1 MAEGAPF
8 ARWLRRRWRWG
19 LGGLL
24 GLALSLLLLA
34 PWGAGAALNAAERQL
49 TLTDFQM
56 QAVVESTGAVQVSE
70 TLTARF
76 DGSWNGLVRQIPL
89 LARRP
94 GGLEPLGLRVLA
106 VTDPEGRPYRYESSH
121 PGSDLK
127 LKIWIPGAENT
138 SRTAVI
144 TYRLK
149 RGLRFYPDH
158 DEFNWNVTGNAWEVP
173 IARASAR
180 VQLPSG
186 VSGLHAAVYTGPR
199 GSREHDATLTIGA
212 DTVASTTTRRLEP
225 GEGFTLAVGFAKGL
239 VPPPSAMARL
249 IDWWQ
254 GRLALLLPLLSAA
267 VLGPLWWRI
276 GRDPAL
282 GAVPVAYEPPEGLPP
297 AVLGSLVAEQVS
309 GTALGAT
316 LVALA
321 VKGQLGIEQDQRK
334 LLFLNLGKRYVF
346 TLLGEPDQRSAL
358 LPHEAYL
365 IETLF
370 PLGVAG
376 DTVSTDQLRDHY
388 YVHVPG
394 FERLVKQAVLAERF
408 FRRWPG
414 TVRALTFFGGLGL
427 AGAAA
432 ALALVL
438 LPHDIVRLQ
447 GEAHPWLTF
456 GSLALTVV
464 LVGVFAW
471 IMPSRTTRG
480 TAVLRQTLG
489 FQEFLRRVEA
499 PRLERVVL
507 TPELFERFLPYAMV
521 AGLTRQWTAAFQG
534 ILETPPDWYVGG
546 DDGFD
551 LTDFGTSLEDCFR
564 STTGAMQSS
573 PSSSS
578 SSSGSSG
585 GGSSGGGDGGGG
597 GGGF

>member
-1 MAEGAPF
+1 
-8 ARWLRRRWRWG
+8 
-19 LGGLL
+19 
-24 GLALSLLLLA
+24 
-34 PWGAGAALNAAERQL
+34 
-49 TLTDFQM
+49 
-56 QAVVESTGAVQVSE
+56 
-70 TLTARF
+70 
-76 DGSWNGLVRQIPL
+76 
-89 LARRP
+89 
-94 GGLEPLGLRVLA
+94 
-106 VTDPEGRPYRYESSH
+106 
-121 PGSDLK
+121 
-127 LKIWIPGAENT
+127 
-138 SRTAVI
+138 
-144 TYRLK
+144 
-149 RGLRFYPDH
+149 
-158 DEFNWNVTGNAWEVP
+158 
-173 IARASAR
+173 
-180 VQLPSG
+180 
-186 VSGLHAAVYTGPR
+186 
-199 GSREHDATLTIGA
+199 
-212 DTVASTTTRRLEP
+212 
-225 GEGFTLAVGFAKGL
+225 
-239 VPPPSAMARL
+239 
-249 IDWWQ
+249 
-254 GRLALLLPLLSAA
+254 
-267 VLGPLWWRI
+267 
-276 GRDPAL
+276 
-282 GAVPVAYEPPEGLPP
+282 
-297 AVLGSLVAEQVS
+297 
-309 GTALGAT
+309 
-316 LVALA
+316 VALA
-321 VKGQLGIEQDQRK
+321 VKGQLRIEQDQRK

-346 TLLGEPDQRSAL
+346 TLLGEPGQRSAL

-365 IETLF
+365 LDTLF
-370 PLGVAG
+370 PSGTAG

-427 AGAAA
+427 AGAAV

-438 LPHDIVRLQ
+438 LPHDIVLLQ

-471 IMPSRTTRG
+471 IMPSRTSRG

-534 ILETPPDWYVGG
+534 ILEVAPSWYVGSG
-546 DDGFD
+546 DFD
-551 LTDFGTSLEDCFR
+551 LTDFGTSLEDCF
-564 STTGAMQSS
+564 STTTGAMQSS

>member
-1 MAEGAPF
+1 MAEGPPV
-8 ARWLRRRWRWG
+8 ARRLRRRWRWG

-34 PWGAGAALNAAERQL
+34 PWGAGAALSAAERQL

-56 QAVVESTGAVQVSE
+56 QAVVEPNGAVQVSE

-94 GGLEPLGLRVLA
+94 GGLEPLGLRLLA

-127 LKIWIPGAENT
+127 LKIWIPGAENA

-173 IARASAR
+173 IERASAQVR
-180 VQLPSG
+180 LPPA

-199 GSREHDATLTIGA
+199 GARENDATLTIGA
-212 DTVASTTTRRLEP
+212 DMVTSSTTRRLEP
-225 GEGFTLAVGFAKGL
+225 SEGFTLAVGFAKGL
-239 VPPPSAMARL
+239 VPPPSALAQW
-249 IDWWQ
+249 IGWWQ
-254 GRLALLLPLLSAA
+254 GRLALLLPLLSAG

-276 GRDPAL
+276 GRDPAV

-309 GTALGAT
+309 GTALSAT

-321 VKGQLGIEQDQRK
+321 VKGQLRIEQDQRK

-365 IETLF
+365 VETLF
-370 PLGVAG
+370 PSAEPGA
-376 DTVSTDQLRDHY
+376 TVSTDQLRDHY

-394 FERLVKQAVLAERF
+394 FERLVMQAVLAERF
-408 FRRWPG
+408 FQRWPG
-414 TVRALTFFGGLGL
+414 TVRALTLLGGLGL
-427 AGAAA
+427 AGAAL

-447 GEAHPWLTF
+447 WEAHPWLTF
-456 GSLALTVV
+456 ASLALTVV
-464 LVGVFAW
+464 LVAVFAW

-507 TPELFERFLPYAMV
+507 TPELFERYLPYAMV

-534 ILETPPDWYVGG
+534 ILAVPPSWYVG
-546 DDGFD
+546 DGIDFD
-551 LTDFGTSLEDCFR
+551 ANDFGTSLEDCF
-564 STTGAMQSS
+564 STTSGAMQSS

-578 SSSGSSG
+578 STSGSSG

>member
-1 MAEGAPF
+1 MAEGLPAG
-8 ARWLRRRWRWG
+8 RRRRRWSWG
-19 LGGLL
+19 LAGLL
-24 GLALSLLLLA
+24 GLALALLLLA
-34 PWGAGAALNAAERQL
+34 PWGAGAGLNAAERQL
-49 TLTDFQM
+49 TLSDFQM
-56 QAVVESTGAVQVSE
+56 QALVEPTGTVQVRE

-89 LARRP
+89 LANRP
-94 GGLEPLGLRVLA
+94 GGLEPLGLRVIA

-127 LKIWIPGAENT
+127 LKIWIPGAENA

-173 IARASAR
+173 IEGASAR
-180 VQLPSG
+180 VQLPPG
-186 VSGLHAAVYTGPR
+186 VSRLHAAVYTGPR
-199 GSREHDATLTIGA
+199 GAREHDASLEIGA
-212 DTVASTTTRRLEP
+212 DTVTSTTTRRLEP

-239 VPPPSAMARL
+239 VPPPSALAQL

-254 GRLALLLPLLSAA
+254 GRLALLLPLLSAG
-267 VLGPLWWRI
+267 VLGRLWWRI

-282 GAVPVAYEPPEGLPP
+282 GSVPVAYEPPENLPP

-309 GTALGAT
+309 GTALSAT
-316 LVALA
+316 LVGLA
-321 VKGQLGIEQDQRK
+321 VKGQLRIEQEQQK
-334 LLFLNLGKRYVF
+334 MLFLNLGKRYVF
-346 TLLGEPDQRSAL
+346 TLLGEPTQRSAL

-370 PLGVAG
+370 PSGTPGAM
-376 DTVSTDQLRDHY
+376 VSTDQLRDHY

-394 FERLVKQAVLAERF
+394 FERLVKQAVLAEKF

-414 TVRALTFFGGLGL
+414 TVRALTLLGGLGL
-427 AGAAA
+427 AGAAVL
-432 ALALVL
+432 LAMVL
-438 LPHDIVRLQ
+438 LPHDIVLLQ
-447 GEAHPWLTF
+447 GEAHPWLTV
-456 GSLALTVV
+456 GSLVLTVV

-471 IMPSRTTRG
+471 IMPSRTSRG
-480 TAVLRQTLG
+480 VEVLRQTLG

-499 PRLERVVL
+499 PRMERVVL

-534 ILETPPDWYVGG
+534 ILETSPSWYVGSG
-546 DDGFD
+546 DFD
-551 LTDFGTSLEDCFR
+551 LTDFGSSLEDCF
-564 STTGAMQSS
+564 STTTGAMQSS
-573 PSSSS
+573 PNSSS

>member
-1 MAEGAPF
+1 MAEGVPA
-8 ARWLRRRWRWG
+8 ARRRRRWSWG
-19 LGGLL
+19 LTGLL
-24 GLALSLLLLA
+24 GLALGLVLLA
-34 PWGAGAALNAAERQL
+34 PWGAGPGLNAAERQL
-49 TLTDFQM
+49 TLSDFQM
-56 QAVVESTGAVQVSE
+56 QALVEPTGSVQVRE

-89 LARRP
+89 LANRP
-94 GGLEPLGLRVLA
+94 GGLEPLGLRVVA
-106 VTDPEGRPYRYESSH
+106 VTDPEGWPYRYESSH

-127 LKIWIPGAENT
+127 LKIWIPGAENA

-173 IARASAR
+173 IEKASAR
-180 VQLPSG
+180 VQLPPG
-186 VSGLHAAVYTGPR
+186 VSRLHAAVYTGPR
-199 GSREHDATLTIGA
+199 GAREHDASLTIGA
-212 DTVASTTTRRLEP
+212 DTVTSTTTQRLEP

-239 VPPPSAMARL
+239 VPPPSALAQL

-254 GRLALLLPLLSAA
+254 GRLALLLPLLSAG
-267 VLGPLWWRI
+267 VLGRLWWRI

-282 GAVPVAYEPPEGLPP
+282 GSVPVAYAPPEDLPP
-297 AVLGSLVAEQVS
+297 AVLGSLVTEQVS
-309 GTALGAT
+309 GTALSAT
-316 LVALA
+316 LVGLA
-321 VKGQLGIEQDQRK
+321 VKGQLRIEQEQQK
-334 LLFLNLGKRYVF
+334 MLFLNLGKRYVF
-346 TLLGEPDQRSAL
+346 TLLGEPTQRSAL

-370 PLGVAG
+370 PSSTPGAM
-376 DTVSTDQLRDHY
+376 VSTDQLRDHY

-394 FERLVKQAVLAERF
+394 FERLVKQAVLAEKF

-414 TVRALTFFGGLGL
+414 TVRALTLLGGLGL
-427 AGAAA
+427 AGAAVL
-432 ALALVL
+432 LAMAL
-438 LPHDIVRLQ
+438 LPHDIVLLQ
-447 GEAHPWLTF
+447 GEAHPWLTV
-456 GSLALTVV
+456 GCLVLTVV

-471 IMPSRTTRG
+471 IMPSRTSRG
-480 TAVLRQTLG
+480 VEVLRQTLG

-521 AGLTRQWTAAFQG
+521 ASLTRQWTAAFQG
-534 ILETPPDWYVGG
+534 ILETSPSWYVGSG
-546 DDGFD
+546 DFD
-551 LTDFGTSLEDCFR
+551 LTDFGSSLEDCF
-564 STTGAMQSS
+564 STTTGAMQSS

>member
-1 MAEGAPF
+1 MAEGTPA
-8 ARWLRRRWRWG
+8 ARRLWRRWRWG

-34 PWGAGAALNAAERQL
+34 PWGAGARVSAAERQL

-56 QAVVESTGAVQVSE
+56 QAVVEPSGAVQVSE
-70 TLTARF
+70 TITARF

-94 GGLEPLGLRVLA
+94 GGLEPLGLRLLA
-106 VTDPEGRPYRYESSH
+106 ITDPEGQPYRYESSH

-158 DEFNWNVTGNAWEVP
+158 DELNWNVTGNAWEVP
-173 IARASAR
+173 IEQASAR
-180 VQLPSG
+180 VRLPPG
-186 VSGLHAAVYTGPR
+186 VSGLHASIYTGPR
-199 GSREHDATLTIGA
+199 GARDQNATLAIGA
-212 DTVASTTTRRLEP
+212 DTVSSTTTRRLEP

-239 VPPPSAMARL
+239 VPPPSALAQL

-254 GRLALLLPLLSAA
+254 GRLALLLPLLSAG

-276 GRDPAL
+276 GRDPAV
-282 GAVPVAYEPPEGLPP
+282 GVVPVAYEPPEGLPP

-309 GTALGAT
+309 GSALSAT

-321 VKGQLGIEQDQRK
+321 VKGQLRIEQDQQK

-346 TLLGEPDQRSAL
+346 TLLGEPDQRRAL
-358 LPHEAYL
+358 LPHEAYVL
-365 IETLF
+365 ETLF
-370 PLGVAG
+370 PLGTPG
-376 DTVSTDQLRDHY
+376 SSVSTDQLRDHY

-394 FERLVKQAVLAERF
+394 FEQLVKQAVLAERF

-427 AGAAA
+427 AAAVFV
-432 ALALVL
+432 LASAL
-438 LPHDIVRLQ
+438 LPHDIVVLQ
-447 GEAHPWLTF
+447 WEAHPWLTF

-464 LVGVFAW
+464 LVAVFAW

-521 AGLTRQWTAAFQG
+521 AGLTRQWAAAFQG
-534 ILETPPDWYVGG
+534 ILEVSPSWYVGSG
-546 DDGFD
+546 DFD
-551 LTDFGTSLEDCFR
+551 LGDFGTSLEDCF
-564 STTGAMQSS
+564 STTSGAMQSS

>member
-1 MAEGAPF
+1 MAEGSPA
-8 ARWLRRRWRWG
+8 ARRLRRRWRW
-19 LGGLL
+19 GLL

-34 PWGAGAALNAAERQL
+34 PWGAGAAPNAAERQL

-56 QAVVESTGAVQVSE
+56 QAEVAPTGAVQVRE

-94 GGLEPLGLRVLA
+94 GGLEPLGLRVIA

-127 LKIWIPGAENT
+127 LKIWIPGAENA

-173 IARASAR
+173 IERASAR
-180 VQLPSG
+180 VQLPPA
-186 VSGLHAAVYTGPR
+186 VSQLHASVYTGPR
-199 GSREHDATLTIGA
+199 GARDRNATLTIGA
-212 DTVASTTTRRLEP
+212 DTVSSSTTRRLEP

-239 VPPPSAMARL
+239 VPSPSALAQL
-249 IDWWQ
+249 ITWWQ
-254 GRLALLLPLLSAA
+254 GRLALLLPLLSAG
-267 VLGPLWWRI
+267 VLGPLWWRT
-276 GRDPAL
+276 GRDPAV

-309 GTALGAT
+309 GSALGAT

-321 VKGQLGIEQDQRK
+321 VKGQLRIEQDQRK
-334 LLFLNLGKRYVF
+334 LLFLNLGKRYTF
-346 TLLGEPDQRSAL
+346 TLLGDPAQRSAL

-365 IETLF
+365 LETLF
-370 PLGVAG
+370 PSVEPGA
-376 DTVSTDQLRDHY
+376 TVSTDQLRDHY

-394 FERLVKQAVLAERF
+394 FERLVKQAVLAETF

-414 TVRALTFFGGLGL
+414 TVRALTLLGGLGL
-427 AGAAA
+427 AGAAV

-438 LPHDIVRLQ
+438 LPNDIVRLQ

-464 LVGVFAW
+464 LVAVFAW

-534 ILETPPDWYVGG
+534 ILEVAPSWYVGG
-546 DDGFD
+546 DGSFD
-551 LTDFGTSLEDCFR
+551 PTDFGTSLEDCF
-564 STTGAMQSS
+564 STTTGAMQSS

>member
-1 MAEGAPF
+1 MAEASP
-8 ARWLRRRWRWG
+8 ATRRLRRRWRWG

-34 PWGAGAALNAAERQL
+34 PWGAGAALSAAERQL

-56 QAVVESTGAVQVSE
+56 QAVVEPTGAVQVSE
-70 TLTARF
+70 TITARF

-106 VTDPEGRPYRYESSH
+106 VTDPEGRPYRFESSH
-121 PGSDLK
+121 PGSDLN

-173 IARASAR
+173 IERASALVR
-180 VQLPSG
+180 LPPA
-186 VSGLHAAVYTGPR
+186 VSGLHASIYTGPR
-199 GSREHDATLTIGA
+199 GARDQNATLTIGA
-212 DTVASTTTRRLEP
+212 DTVASSTTRRLEP

-239 VPPPSAMARL
+239 VPPPSALAQL

-254 GRLALLLPLLSAA
+254 GRLALLLPLLSAG

-276 GRDPAL
+276 GRDPAV
-282 GAVPVAYEPPEGLPP
+282 GVVPVAYEPPEGLPP

-309 GTALGAT
+309 GSALSAT

-321 VKGQLGIEQDQRK
+321 EKGQLRIEQDQQK

-346 TLLGEPDQRSAL
+346 TLLGEPDQRRAL
-358 LPHEAYL
+358 LPHEAYVL
-365 IETLF
+365 ETLF
-370 PLGVAG
+370 PLGTPG
-376 DTVSTDQLRDHY
+376 SWVSTDQLRDHY

-394 FERLVKQAVLAERF
+394 FEQLVKQAVLAERF

-427 AGAAA
+427 AGAAV

-438 LPHDIVRLQ
+438 LPHDIWLLQ
-447 GEAHPWLTF
+447 GAAHPWLTF
-456 GSLALTVV
+456 GSLGLTVV
-464 LVGVFAW
+464 LVAVFAW

-521 AGLTRQWTAAFQG
+521 AGLTRPWAAAFQG
-534 ILETPPDWYVGG
+534 ILEAPPSWYVGS
-546 DDGFD
+546 DDDFNP
-551 LTDFGTSLEDCFR
+551 TDFGTSLEDCFS

>member
-1 MAEGAPF
+1 MAEGSPV
-8 ARWLRRRWRWG
+8 ARRLRRRWRWG

-24 GLALSLLLLA
+24 GLALSLLLLT

-56 QAVVESTGAVQVSE
+56 QAVVEPTGAVQVRE
-70 TLTARF
+70 TITARF

-106 VTDPEGRPYRYESSH
+106 ITDPEGRPYRYESSH

-127 LKIWIPGAENT
+127 LKIWIPGAENA

-144 TYRLK
+144 SYRLK

-173 IARASAR
+173 IAQASAR
-180 VQLPSG
+180 VQLPSA

-199 GSREHDATLTIGA
+199 GSREHDATLTVGA
-212 DTVASTTTRRLEP
+212 DKVASSTTRRLEP

-239 VPPPSAMARL
+239 VPPPSALAQL

-254 GRLALLLPLLSAA
+254 GRLALLLPLLSAG

-309 GTALGAT
+309 GSALSAT

-321 VKGQLGIEQDQRK
+321 VKGQLRIEQDQRK

-370 PLGVAG
+370 PSAEPGAS
-376 DTVSTDQLRDHY
+376 VSTDQLRDHY

-394 FERLVKQAVLAERF
+394 FEQLVKQAVLAERF

-414 TVRALTFFGGLGL
+414 TVRALTLLGGLGL
-427 AGAAA
+427 AGAAL

-438 LPHDIVRLQ
+438 LPHDIWSLQ
-447 GEAHPWLTF
+447 WEAHPWLTF
-456 GSLALTVV
+456 ASLALTVV
-464 LVGVFAW
+464 LVAVFAW

-499 PRLERVVL
+499 SRLERVVL
-507 TPELFERFLPYAMV
+507 TPDLFERFLPYAMV

-534 ILETPPDWYVGG
+534 ILETPPSWYIGSG
-546 DDGFD
+546 DFD
-551 LTDFGTSLEDCFR
+551 LTDFGTSLEDCF
-564 STTGAMQSS
+564 STTSGAMQSS

>member
-1 MAEGAPF
+1 MAEGAPV
-8 ARWLRRRWRWG
+8 ARRLRRRWRWG

-24 GLALSLLLLA
+24 GLVLSLLLLA
-34 PWGAGAALNAAERQL
+34 PWGAGAGVSAAERQL

-56 QAVVESTGAVQVSE
+56 QAVVEPTGVVQVSE

-121 PGSDLK
+121 PGSDLN

-173 IARASAR
+173 IERASALVR
-180 VQLPSG
+180 LPPA

-199 GSREHDATLTIGA
+199 GSREHDATLTVGA

-239 VPPPSAMARL
+239 VPPPSALARL

-254 GRLALLLPLLSAA
+254 GRLALLLPLLSAG

-321 VKGQLGIEQDQRK
+321 VKGRLRIEQDQRK
-334 LLFLNLGKRYVF
+334 LLFLNLGQRYVF

-365 IETLF
+365 LETLF
-370 PLGVAG
+370 PSAEPGA
-376 DTVSTDQLRDHY
+376 TVSTDQLRDHY

-394 FERLVKQAVLAERF
+394 FERLVMQAVLAERF
-408 FRRWPG
+408 FRRWPE
-414 TVRALTFFGGLGL
+414 TVRTLTFFGGLGL

-464 LVGVFAW
+464 LVAVFAW

-507 TPELFERFLPYAMV
+507 TPELFERFLPYAMM

-534 ILETPPDWYVGG
+534 ILEVPPSWYVGS
-546 DDGFD
+546 DDFD
-551 LTDFGTSLEDCFR
+551 LTDFGTSLEDCF
-564 STTGAMQSS
+564 SATAGAMQSS